1 MDARTGKIP
10 PPPKNP
16 SMNIYRAKQIRQ
28 PNDLSLGFP
37 ELPPANSLSAGQ
49 TQQVSSSYIGPV
61 TGRPSRSVSK
71 VLLLAGLLAGSFNFC
86 ETVTWNAPAQAQEK
100 SQAPDPVRFNRD
112 IRPILSDNC
121 FYCHGPDNN
130 KREAGLRL
138 DTREGLHGTGDA
150 VQGAVV
156 AGKPEASKLIERIL
170 STNAEE
176 KMPPPES
183 GKEITAE
190 QVELLK
196 RWIAEGAKYEGH
208 WAFLPIQ
215 REGSEQEVGS
225 ATSSPRSND
234 DIRDEEITRRID
246 ARVAAGWAAHGL
258 EQAAPAAEKITLL
271 RRLYFDLTGLP
282 PSESQVD
289 EFLADDS
296 PGAYERTVDRLL
308 SSPHFGERMAM
319 WWMDLVRYADTV
331 GYHGDQDMSV
341 SPFRDYVIRSFN
353 ENKPFDTFTI
363 EQLAGDLLPN
373 PTREQRIASGYNRLG
388 MMSAEGGVQDKEYL
402 AKYMAERVRNA
413 SGTWLGLTLGCAECH
428 DHKFDPLLTKDFY
441 RFGAFF
447 ADIKERGLYSGAND
461 DGNWGPFIKV
471 PDAQQESQRDA
482 LVAQKQKVE
491 STIAAT
497 TPELLAELDA
507 WENKHVA
514 WTLLKPDSLV
524 SLEGVSLQPLP
535 DGSFLASGMNPSTD
549 TYLFT
554 TSKVPSGTTAFRLE
568 VLPDD
573 SLPRKGPGRAGN
585 GNFVLSEFVV
595 QQRGA
600 NGQTLKLAL
609 SNPSATY
616 EQTGAADKNP
626 YGKWAIAAALDGDT
640 KGRNWGWAVMEQVG
654 QPHAAI
660 FETAENLDLPADASV
675 VIGLWQ
681 NLDNPQHTIGRF
693 RLWATNAPR
702 PIAVSN
708 SLPADIEAIVTKEKK
723 DRTAQES
730 EKLLAHFRAIAPSLE
745 PMRNQVV
752 ELQKQIAA
760 LDKSITSTLITES
773 VPPRMVRVLARG
785 NWMDETG
792 EVVEPAFPVSL
803 AAVTGATQAPSEPN
817 ATNATSPTRLNR
829 LDLAK
834 WIVDPKHPLP
844 ARVLSNRLWK
854 LYFGSGLSTKLD
866 DLGAQGEWPS
876 HPELLDDLASWMI
889 DTRWDIKRWIKT
901 VLMSQAYQRSSVATQ
916 AMRDRDPYNRYLA
929 RQARY
934 RLDAEMVRDNA
945 LSVSGLLVNKLGG
958 RSVKPYQ
965 PAGYWAYL
973 NFPARE
979 WQNGKGE
986 ELYRRGLYT
995 HWQRQYL
1002 HPSLLVFDAPNREEC
1017 TADRPRSNTP
1027 LQSLVL
1033 LNDPTY
1039 VEAARTFAEHIAE
1052 QEGDVSSKLNK
1063 AFRRALSRN
1072 ADPSELQVLENL
1084 YRSQLDQFKQS
1095 PEQANELLRVGERPV
1110 GSKVD
1115 VAELAAW
1122 TSIARVVLNLHETI
1136 TRY

>member
-1 MDARTGKIP
+1 MRSTRTSP
-10 PPPKNP
+10 PTWSFNP
-16 SMNIYRAKQIRQ
+16 HSSRLVQAV
-28 PNDLSLGFP
+28 LSLPIALGILVGGRTLVSAQDSIQTP
-37 ELPPANSLSAGQ
+37 STIGNS
-49 TQQVSSSYIGPV
+49 
-61 TGRPSRSVSK
+61 
-71 VLLLAGLLAGSFNFC
+71 
-86 ETVTWNAPAQAQEK
+86 EK
-100 SQAPDPVRFNRD
+100 VRFNRD

-138 DTREGLHGTGDA
+138 DTRNGLHGSD
-150 VQGAVV
+150 
-156 AGKPEASKLIERIL
+156 GKPGAISPGQPEQSKLVERIL

-183 GKEITAE
+183 GKQLTAE
-190 QVELLK
+190 QIALLK
-196 RWIAEGAKYEGH
+196 RWIAEGGEFEGH
-208 WAFLPIQ
+208 WAFLPLQ
-215 REGSEQEVGS
+215 RDPISLPTPS
-225 ATSSPRSND
+225 NSSTASTTD
-234 DIRDEEITRRID
+234 QLVTERID
-246 ARVAAGWAAHGL
+246 ARVQAGWASLGL
-258 EQAAPAAEKITLL
+258 QPAPRAEKITLL

-282 PSESQVD
+282 PTESEVE
-289 EFLADDS
+289 EFLSDNS
-296 PGAYERTVDRLL
+296 PVAYERTVDRLL

-353 ENKPFDTFTI
+353 ENKPFDTFTT

-373 PTREQRIASGYNRLG
+373 PSREQLIASGYNRLG

-413 SGTWLGLTLGCAECH
+413 TGTWLGITLGCAECH
-428 DHKFDPLLTKDFY
+428 DHKFDPLSTKDFY

-461 DGNWGPFIKV
+461 DGNWGPFVKV
-471 PDAQQESQRDA
+471 PNAQQEAQRTA
-482 LVAQKQKVE
+482 LLEQKQ
-491 STIAAT
+491 STQNAIAAN
-497 TPELLAELDA
+497 TPELLADFDA
-507 WENKHVA
+507 WQKNHVA
-514 WTLLKPDSLV
+514 WTLLKPDALV
-524 SLEGVSLQPLP
+524 SLEGVSLQALP
-535 DGSFLASGMNPSTD
+535 DGSFLASGANPATD
-549 TYLFT
+549 TVLFT
-554 TSKVPSGTTAFRLE
+554 TSKLPAATTAFRLE

-585 GNFVLSEFVV
+585 GNFVLSEFVIH
-595 QQRGA
+595 QRDAKGL
-600 NGQTLKLAL
+600 TKKISLA
-609 SNPSATY
+609 NPSATY

-626 YGKWAIAAALDGDT
+626 YGKWAVAAALDGDE
-640 KGRNWGWAVMEQVG
+640 KGRNWGWAIMERVG
-654 QPHAAI
+654 QAHAAI
-660 FETAENLDLPADASV
+660 FETAENLDVPADGSI

-702 PIAVSN
+702 PIAVAN
-708 SLPADIEAIVTKEKK
+708 SLPADIEAIVTKPDASRTQEEK
-723 DRTAQES
+723 D
-730 EKLLAHFRAIAPSLE
+730 KLLSHFRAIAPRLE
-745 PMRNQVV
+745 PMRMQLA
-752 ELQKQIAA
+752 ELDKQIAA
-760 LDKSITSTLITES
+760 LDKQITSTLITES

-792 EVVEPAFPVSL
+792 EVVQPAFPATLDAIVRPGEQ
-803 AAVTGATQAPSEPN
+803 AAQSD
-817 ATNATSPTRLNR
+817 TRLNR

-834 WIVDPKHPLP
+834 WIIDPKNPLP
-844 ARVLSNRLWK
+844 SRVLSNRLWK
-854 LYFGSGLSTKLD
+854 LLFGSGLSTKLD

-876 HPELLDDLASWMI
+876 HPELLDDLAVWMI
-889 DTRWDIKRWIKT
+889 DSGWDIKRWMKT
-901 VLMSQAYQRSSVATQ
+901 VLMSQAYQRSSTSSQ
-916 AMRDRDPYNRYLA
+916 AMRERDPYNRLLA
-929 RQARY
+929 RQARF

-973 NFPARE
+973 NFPTRE
-979 WQNGKGE
+979 WQNGQGE

-1039 VEAARTFAEHIAE
+1039 VEAARTFAEQIAQ
-1052 QEGDVSSKLNK
+1052 QEGDVANKLNK
-1063 AFRRALSRN
+1063 AIRRTLSRD
-1072 ADPSELQVLENL
+1072 AEASELRVLEDL
-1084 YRSQLDQFKQS
+1084 YRSQLEQFKQT
-1095 PEQANELLRVGERPV
+1095 PEQANELLKVGARPV
-1110 GSKVD
+1110 AANID

-1122 TSIARVVLNLHETI
+1122 TSIARVMLNLHETI